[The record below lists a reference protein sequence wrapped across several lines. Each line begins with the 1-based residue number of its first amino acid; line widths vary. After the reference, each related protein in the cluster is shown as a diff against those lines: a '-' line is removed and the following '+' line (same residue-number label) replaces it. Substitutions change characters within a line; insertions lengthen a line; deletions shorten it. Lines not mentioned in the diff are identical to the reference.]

1 MTEKTKY
8 CLKMS
13 AVGFAVGGVAGANSI
28 FGYDALVKLYDKL
41 DFRYQKKMKRYKEL
55 QVKFSEGTLTISES
69 NELTALQSE
78 LSDISKK
85 NARKSDIEEKARAT
99 VGVVNTIVGVYT
111 GAWALKEDYKYRQSQ
126 KNKEKPASK
135 IKTTS
140 ISKGKGT
147 KK

>member
-13 AVGFAVGGVAGANSI
+13 AVGFTVGGVTGANSI

-69 NELTALQSE
+69 DELSALQSD

-85 NARKSDIEEKARAT
+85 NTRKSDIEEKARVT
-99 VGVVNTIVGVYT
+99 VGVVNTIVGVCT
-111 GAWALKEDYKYRQSQ
+111 GAWALKEDYKYSQSQ
-126 KNKEKPASK
+126 KNKEKPDSK
-135 IKTTS
+135 IKTNS

>member
-69 NELTALQSE
+69 DELSALQSE

-85 NARKSDIEEKARAT
+85 NARKSDIEEKARVT
-99 VGVVNTIVGVYT
+99 VGIANTIVGIYT
-111 GAWALKEDYKYRQSQ
+111 GAWALKEEHKYHQSQ
-126 KNKEKPASK
+126 KNKEKPDSK
-135 IKTTS
+135 IKTNL